1 METTEQTR
9 RDFIK
14 KGAMVGGVA
23 WAAPTILSMG
33 TAHAQTALYECCPG
47 CQAEATGLRVD
58 PPLLSPISFGV
69 ATGPS
74 QTCNPVSVS
83 GIIESGVACG
93 AANDSQC
100 TASGE
105 LVGHPTDSTVPAT
118 ITVGG
123 VVITATVLR
132 GEVRC
137 GPNGLEG
144 SSTIAG
150 LTIDGDPITLA
161 TNCQLVISIA
171 GVTVTVNEQTCNN
184 GRLTVRALHV
194 SAPAIGTDV
203 VAGEA
208 VAGAPGCTCVAAPHC

>member
-33 TAHAQTALYECCPG
+33 AAHAQTALYECCPG
-47 CQAEATGLRVD
+47 CQAAATGLRVD
-58 PPLLSPISFGV
+58 PPLLSPVSFGV

-74 QTCNPVSVS
+74 QTCNPVAVT
-83 GIIESGVACG
+83 GIIDAGVACG

-105 LVGHPTDSTVPAT
+105 LVGSATDPDVPAT

-137 GPNGLEG
+137 GPSGLEG

-150 LTIDGDPITLA
+150 LTINGDPITLA

-171 GVTVTVNEQTCNN
+171 GVVITVNEQSCDN

-194 SAPAIGTDV
+194 SAPLADTDV

-208 VAGAPGCTCVAAPHC
+208 IAGAPGCNCVAAPRC